1 MKNLENL
8 KNQLI
13 YYENLYNKYMNYYVN
28 LSHNE
33 KMNSD
38 VFYSINITLKRIKNI
53 HININQLNQ
62 KL

>member
-38 VFYSINITLKRIKNI
+38 VIYSINITLKRIKNI